1 MSSVETTLPVNKI
14 TFWDLTQIFF
24 ALLPAREFCSS
35 FFPLQNPPNEN
46 TNQLCFY
53 ILLLAVVLTWAL
65 LKAPFTPYGRAKS
78 WKRIL
83 SDRLV
88 LLVVT
93 GTSRK
98 QTRAIFGST
107 RGTYDNFVVNEAK
120 LTPLVEDIGDDDD
133 DSAKLLWIG
142 PQVTEN
148 VLLYFHGV

>member
-24 ALLPAREFCSS
+24 ALLPAREFCCF
-35 FFPLQNPPNEN
+35 FFPFKNPPNEN
-46 TNQLCFY
+46 ANQL
-53 ILLLAVVLTWAL
+53 LLLAVVLTWAL

-107 RGTYDNFVVNEAK
+107 RGTYDNFMMNEAK
-120 LTPLVEDIGDDDD
+120 LTPLVEDIGDDDDDDD

>member
-1 MSSVETTLPVNKI
+1 M
-14 TFWDLTQIFF
+14 
-24 ALLPAREFCSS
+24 
-35 FFPLQNPPNEN
+35 
-46 TNQLCFY
+46 
-53 ILLLAVVLTWAL
+53 
-65 LKAPFTPYGRAKS
+65 KAPFTPYGRAKS

-107 RGTYDNFVVNEAK
+107 RGTYDNFMMNEAK
-120 LTPLVEDIGDDDD
+120 LTPLVEDIGDDD